1 MASIWKLPVIFFC
14 ENNGYAVTTSVAKS
28 HGQPDIARRGDGY
41 AVPGVIVDGQDAE
54 AVHEA
59 TREAVERARAGGG
72 PTLIEAK
79 TYRFGEHAHSLAIP
93 ISYRSEEEL
102 NHYKTERDPV
112 TLRSEELGARGM
124 DADAATIEPAAARIM
139 DQDVQCARASPAPT
153 NTAGQQDGNEWGR

>member
-1 MASIWKLPVIFFC
+1 MINVKRATVNECVVFFIKQKTAYEMRISDWSSDVC
-14 ENNGYAVTTSVAKS
+14 SS
-28 HGQPDIARRGDGY
+28 DL
-41 AVPGVIVDGQDAE
+41 DAE

-112 TLRSEELGARGM
+112 TLYRAVLVARGL
-124 DADAATIEPAAARIM
+124 DADVATIEADVARKIG
-139 DQDVQCARASPAPT
+139 RAHV
-153 NTAGQQDGNEWGR
+153 